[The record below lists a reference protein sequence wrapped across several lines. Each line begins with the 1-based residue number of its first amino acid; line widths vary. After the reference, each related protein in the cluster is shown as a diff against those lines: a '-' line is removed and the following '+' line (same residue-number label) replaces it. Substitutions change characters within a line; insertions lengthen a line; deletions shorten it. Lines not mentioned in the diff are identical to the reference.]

1 MTTFKFIKVTEGTL
15 SVKSEDSG
23 SKLWLTYIQMMRP

>member
-15 SVKSEDSG
+15 SVKSEDSW
-23 SKLWLTYIQMMRP
+23 SKFWLTYIQMTLP